1 MNIEDFKSDLCKEK
15 PRFRIPLS
23 LFLAMQLNDD
33 SIDCCDTEIDNVI
46 CVERD
51 IYHDVEFPLMEKA
64 TRMLR
69 ELVDVVGLNPV
80 TVDISGLLH
89 HNKEICRE
97 WVKEAWKPEYQEL
110 MDQDDGEWEY
120 QFIESFNLLMA
131 GNFGEKTHERYVK
144 LLEQFKRVPAKADEM
159 VLVPASQVMIEG
171 EVVAGPQNG
180 GVK

>member
-1 MNIEDFKSDLCKEK
+1 MSTECCK
-15 PRFRIPLS
+15 PHFRIPLS
-23 LFLAMQLNDD
+23 LFLLLQLNDD

-51 IYHDVEFPLMEKA
+51 VYQDPEFPLMEKA

-69 ELVDVVGLNPV
+69 DLIDVVGMNPV

-89 HNKEICRE
+89 HNIDVIKP
-97 WVKEAWKPEYQEL
+97 WVKENWKPDYAEL
-110 MDQDDGEWEY
+110 VEMDDDSGEWEF

-144 LLEQFKRVPAKADEM
+144 LLSQFKRVPAQSNDYII
-159 VLVPASQVMIEG
+159 VPHREVMIEG

-180 GVK
+180 GIA

>member
-1 MNIEDFKSDLCKEK
+1 MNTADCK

-23 LFLAMQLNDD
+23 LFLAMQHEDC

-51 IYHDVEFPLMEKA
+51 IYSDEEFPLMEKA
-64 TRMLR
+64 TRLIR
-69 ELVDVVGLNPV
+69 DLVDVVGMNPV

-97 WVKEAWKPEYQEL
+97 WVKEAWKPGYQEL
-110 MDQDDGEWEY
+110 MDADDGEWEF
-120 QFIESFNLLMA
+120 QFIESFNQLMA

-144 LLEQFKRVPAKADEM
+144 LLEQFKRVPAESNTL
-159 VLVPASQVMIEG
+159 VLVPAREVMIEG
-171 EVVAGPQNG
+171 EIVNGPQNG